1 MQPVLEVDDLHVHFR
16 TYAGTVQAVRGVSL
30 RVRPGETLAL
40 VGESG
45 CGKSV
50 SMQAVMGL
58 LPSTARIVS
67 GSIRFQ
73 GQELV
78 GKREE
83 ELNRLR
89 GVKMAMIFQD
99 PMTSLNPVLTIGR
112 QIMEVMRVHLGLGAA
127 EARRRALEMLEL
139 VGIPSPER
147 RLRQYPHEFSGG
159 MRQRIMIAMALACR
173 PQLLIADEPT
183 TALDVTIQAQ
193 ILELIRDLQK
203 TLGMAVILITH
214 SMGVVAGMADRVAV
228 MYAGQVVEEG
238 RLDDIFKRPSHPY
251 AWGLLKA
258 VPHVD
263 MDRRRALRTIPGQ
276 PPDLLNPPRGCAFH
290 PRCPYAMNICLEE
303 APPVLPVGEG
313 HAARCWL
320 AHPEAQEQL
329 EAARRREQAAGA

>member
-183 TALDVTIQAQ
+183 TALDVTIQA
-193 ILELIRDLQK
+193 
-203 TLGMAVILITH
+203 
-214 SMGVVAGMADRVAV
+214 
-228 MYAGQVVEEG
+228 
-238 RLDDIFKRPSHPY
+238 
-251 AWGLLKA
+251 
-258 VPHVD
+258 
-263 MDRRRALRTIPGQ
+263 
-276 PPDLLNPPRGCAFH
+276 
-290 PRCPYAMNICLEE
+290 
-303 APPVLPVGEG
+303 
-313 HAARCWL
+313 
-320 AHPEAQEQL
+320 
-329 EAARRREQAAGA
+329 

>member
-1 MQPVLEVDDLHVHFR
+1 MQPLLEVDDLHVHFR
-16 TYAGTVQAVRGVSL
+16 TYGGTVQAVRGVSL
-30 RVRPGETLAL
+30 RVHAGETLAL

-58 LPSTARIVS
+58 LPPTARIVA
-67 GSIRFQ
+67 GSIRLE

-78 GKREE
+78 GMPED

-112 QIMEVMRVHLGLGAA
+112 QIMEVMRVHMGVGAA

-193 ILELIRDLQK
+193 ILELIRELQK

-238 RLDDIFKRPSHPY
+238 CLADVFKHASHPY
-251 AWGLLKA
+251 SWGLLKA
-258 VPHVD
+258 VPHLD
-263 MDRRRALRTIPGQ
+263 MDRRQTLRTIPGQ
-276 PPDLLNPPRGCAFH
+276 PPDLTAPPAGCAFH
-290 PRCPYAMNICLEE
+290 PRCPYAMNVCLEA
-303 APPVLPVGEG
+303 APPVLPAGPG

-320 AHPEAQEQL
+320 AHPEAAEQM